1 MYSKKSYEHLQNFSK
16 QETQQLTSCTEASLS
31 KQQMS
36 WEWDVIASQLDKHW
50 LWCAADAD
58 CTQKNNRKKR
68 KEKKKKRKKKRKKK
82 K

>member
-1 MYSKKSYEHLQNFSK
+1 
-16 QETQQLTSCTEASLS
+16 
-31 KQQMS
+31 MS
-36 WEWDVIASQLDKHW
+36 WEWDVIALQLDKHW